1 INRRRT
7 GKRAGHNM
15 ETSMRRR
22 GQFLASRGS
31 RRILVCDEFVDMD
44 CSRLRTVCGQFV
56 SAANA
61 CPRTVETVM
70 RSRMR
75 TVCDRACGR
84 GLSADMDCSRTR
96 INRVRGLFP
105 TGLRSWT
112 CQGSGH
118 GTEISRGRS
127 ACLPRL
133 IRGRRSLVR
142 SRGNAYIILNMVRNT
157 VPPRLL
163 QLVTPAFQL
172 GHYGLEASDLFDGLP
187 FDPNGIV
194 VTQSRGRQL
203 HQGVGTVVINALFEL
218 LQHLDRSAQL
228 SGCRCLHGQT
238 WMPCECLRVE
248 DCRRALF
255 L

>member
-1 INRRRT
+1 
-7 GKRAGHNM
+7 
-15 ETSMRRR
+15 MRRR

-70 RSRMR
+70 RLRMR

-127 ACLPRL
+127 ACLPRI
-133 IRGRRSLVR
+133 IRGCRILVR
-142 SRGNAYIILNMVRNT
+142 SRGKTYIKLNTLRNT
-157 VPPRLL
+157 LPVLL
-163 QLVTPAFQL
+163 PQLVSPAFQL
-172 GHYGLEASDLFDGLP
+172 AHYGLEASNLLDGL
-187 FDPNGIV
+187 
-194 VTQSRGRQL
+194 
-203 HQGVGTVVINALFEL
+203 
-218 LQHLDRSAQL
+218 
-228 SGCRCLHGQT
+228 
-238 WMPCECLRVE
+238 
-248 DCRRALF
+248 
-255 L
+255 

>member
-1 INRRRT
+1 
-7 GKRAGHNM
+7 
-15 ETSMRRR
+15 MRRR
-22 GQFLASRGS
+22 GQFFASRGS
-31 RRILVCDEFVDMD
+31 RRILVCDEFADMD
-44 CSRLRTVCGQFV
+44 GARLRTVCGQFV

-70 RSRMR
+70 RLRMR
-75 TVCDRACGR
+75 TACDRACGR

-142 SRGNAYIILNMVRNT
+142 SRGNACVREKDEVPVIVRYENKFVRRTCGSVRSSLSVLARLVT
-157 VPPRLL
+157 VGSEVIETTSLRRRDEETSVRRFPRLR
-163 QLVTPAFQL
+163 
-172 GHYGLEASDLFDGLP
+172 ASMW
-187 FDPNGIV
+187 
-194 VTQSRGRQL
+194 S
-203 HQGVGTVVINALFEL
+203 E
-218 LQHLDRSAQL
+218 
-228 SGCRCLHGQT
+228 GQ
-238 WMPCECLRVE
+238 
-248 DCRRALF
+248 AG
-255 L
+255 

>member
-1 INRRRT
+1 
-7 GKRAGHNM
+7 M
-15 ETSMRRR
+15 EASMRWR
-22 GQFLASRGS
+22 GQFLANRGS
-31 RRILVCDEFVDMD
+31 RRILGREEFADMD
-44 CSRLRTVCGQFV
+44 GARLRTVCGQFV

-133 IRGRRSLVR
+133 IRGRRNLVK
-142 SRGNAYIILNMVRNT
+142 SRGNAYIILNTLRNT
-157 VPPRLL
+157 LPVLL
-163 QLVTPAFQL
+163 PQLVSPAFQL
-172 GHYGLEASDLFDGLP
+172 RHYGLEASNLLDRLP
-187 FDPNGIV
+187 FDPRGIV
-194 VTQSRGRQL
+194 VTQSRVRQL
-203 HQGVGTVVINALFEL
+203 HQGVSSVLINALSEL
-218 LQHLDRSAQL
+218 LQHFDCGAQL
-228 SGCRCLHGQT
+228 SGCRCLH
-238 WMPCECLRVE
+238 WSNV
-248 DCRRALF
+248 DAV
-255 L
+255 

>member
-1 INRRRT
+1 
-7 GKRAGHNM
+7 M
-15 ETSMRRR
+15 
-22 GQFLASRGS
+22 
-31 RRILVCDEFVDMD
+31 LVRDEFAGLD
-44 CSRLRTVCGQFV
+44 CARLRTVCGQFV

-61 CPRTVETVM
+61 CQRTVETVM
-70 RSRMR
+70 RLRMR

-142 SRGNAYIILNMVRNT
+142 SRGNAYIILNTLRNT
-157 VPPRLL
+157 LPVLL
-163 QLVTPAFQL
+163 PQFVSPAFQL
-172 GHYGLEASDLFDGLP
+172 RHDGLDASNLLDGLGFDARGIIVSVPRVGQLYHDVRCMIINPFFEVLQHFDG
-187 FDPNGIV
+187 
-194 VTQSRGRQL
+194 
-203 HQGVGTVVINALFEL
+203 
-218 LQHLDRSAQL
+218 SAQL
-228 SGCRCLHGQT
+228 ACGWCSHRQT
-238 WMPCECLRVE
+238 WMPGECLGAWE
-248 DCRRALF
+248 CRACCFR
-255 L
+255 

>member
-1 INRRRT
+1 MDRRRT

-22 GQFLASRGS
+22 GQFLANRGS
-31 RRILVCDEFVDMD
+31 RRMLGREEFADMD
-44 CSRLRTVCGQFV
+44 GARLRTVCGQCM

-70 RSRMR
+70 RLRMR

-142 SRGNAYIILNMVRNT
+142 SRGNACPVLNMVRNT
-157 VPPRLL
+157 LPPLLL
-163 QLVTPAFQL
+163 QLVSPAFQL
-172 GHYGLEASDLFDGLP
+172 RHYGLEASNLLNGLP
-187 FDPNGIV
+187 FDPRGMV
-194 VTQSRGRQL
+194 VTQSRVRQL
-203 HQGVGTVVINALFEL
+203 HQGVVSVLINVILEP
-218 LQHLDRSAQL
+218 LQHFDGCAQL
-228 SGCRCLHGQT
+228 SGCRCFHGQA
-238 WMPCECLRVE
+238 WMLCECLRVE
-248 DCRRALF
+248 DCRCALF

>member
-1 INRRRT
+1 
-7 GKRAGHNM
+7 M
-15 ETSMRRR
+15 ETRKHRR
-22 GQFLASRGS
+22 GQFFAIRGS
-31 RRILVCDEFVDMD
+31 RRILVCDEFADMD
-44 CSRLRTVCGQFV
+44 GARLRTVCGQFV

-84 GLSADMDCSRTR
+84 GLSAEMDCSRTR
-96 INRVRGLFP
+96 IGCGCGLFVDCSRSRICRVRGHARSI
-105 TGLRSWT
+105 LRG
-112 CQGSGH
+112 CL
-118 GTEISRGRS
+118 
-127 ACLPRL
+127 AYLPRL
-133 IRGRRSLVR
+133 IRGRRNLVKP
-142 SRGNAYIILNMVRNT
+142 RGNACPLLNMVRNT

-163 QLVTPAFQL
+163 QLVPPAFQL

-187 FDPNGIV
+187 FDPRGIV

-203 HQGVGTVVINALFEL
+203 HQGVVTVVINALFEL

-248 DCRRALF
+248 DCRCALI

>member
-1 INRRRT
+1 MDRRRT

-22 GQFLASRGS
+22 GQFLANRGS
-31 RRILVCDEFVDMD
+31 RRMLGREEFADMD
-44 CSRLRTVCGQFV
+44 GARLRTVCGQFV

-70 RSRMR
+70 RLRMR
-75 TVCDRACGR
+75 KVCDRACAR
-84 GLSADMDCSRTR
+84 GLSADMDSSRTR

-133 IRGRRSLVR
+133 IRGRGSLVR
-142 SRGNAYIILNMVRNT
+142 SRGNTCPVLKMVRNT
-157 VPPRLL
+157 LPPLLL
-163 QLVTPAFQL
+163 QLVSPAFQL
-172 GHYGLEASDLFDGLP
+172 RHYGLEASNLLNGLP
-187 FDPNGIV
+187 FDPRGMV
-194 VTQSRGRQL
+194 VTQSRVRQL
-203 HQGVGTVVINALFEL
+203 HQGVGSVLIKALSEL
-218 LQHLDRSAQL
+218 LQHCDRGAQL
-228 SGCRCLHGQT
+228 SGCRCLH
-238 WMPCECLRVE
+238 WSDV
-248 DCRRALF
+248 DAV
-255 L
+255 